1 MQDIQGTFGEDQHH
15 AILAE
20 KGRFR
25 DGFAGLASRPKGTDG
40 KERNKAGRPGRGRYN
55 SKTRVAG
62 VLKPAGSRKGRALAG
77 IEGRGG
83 GFGAAAYALVIA
95 FFVVTLLAILN
106 GLGDTIGRALQDFVD
121 SLPLPT

>member
-1 MQDIQGTFGEDQHH
+1 
-15 AILAE
+15 
-20 KGRFR
+20 
-25 DGFAGLASRPKGTDG
+25 
-40 KERNKAGRPGRGRYN
+40 
-55 SKTRVAG
+55 
-62 VLKPAGSRKGRALAG
+62 LAG

>member
-1 MQDIQGTFGEDQHH
+1 M
-15 AILAE
+15 A
-20 KGRFR
+20 
-25 DGFAGLASRPKGTDG
+25 GFAGAPADPDG
-40 KERNKAGRPGRGRYN
+40 KERIKAGRPGRGRYN

-95 FFVVTLLAILN
+95 FFVVALLAILN

>member
-1 MQDIQGTFGEDQHH
+1 
-15 AILAE
+15 
-20 KGRFR
+20 
-25 DGFAGLASRPKGTDG
+25 
-40 KERNKAGRPGRGRYN
+40 
-55 SKTRVAG
+55 VAG
-62 VLKPAGSRKGRALAG
+62 VRKPAGGRKGRALAG

-95 FFVVTLLAILN
+95 FFVVALLAILN